1 MSLSFALGIRSLTG
15 SMIMAAAF
23 SLIARVITAASSLLL
38 PRVENA
44 FNTYLDV
51 VSSDL
56 SPAMSEGLKYLSQ
69 SSVMKYTVL
78 FFLDSST
85 I

>member
-15 SMIMAAAF
+15 SMMMAAAF
-23 SLIARVITAASSLLL
+23 SLIAAASSLPL
-38 PRVENA
+38 PIVENA
-44 FNTYLDV
+44 FKTYLDD

-56 SPAMSEGLKYLSQ
+56 NPDISAGLKYLSQ
-69 SSVMKYTVL
+69 SSVIKYTVL